1 MAEGFPVPSLG
12 TREDHFLNDR
22 DMRGFDSYRVDAVL
36 GRLVNP
42 LPVTGRLTGTA
53 R

>member
-1 MAEGFPVPSLG
+1 MPSLG

-22 DMRGFDSYRVDAVL
+22 ARRGFDSYRVDAVL
-36 GRLVNP
+36 GRLMHP